1 MCLRVKG
8 VSTNND
14 PRTTG
19 AKAGMSPGSCNVC
32 PLHMGHGLQG
42 LIQVGKEVFRREGGH
57 HLGAGTLSKM
67 AEHQVK

>member
-19 AKAGMSPGSCNVC
+19 AKAGMSLGSCNVC
-32 PLHMGHGLQG
+32 PFHMGHGASGSYPSGQG
-42 LIQVGKEVFRREGGH
+42 GIPQRMGTSFGGGNSFRDG
-57 HLGAGTLSKM
+57 
-67 AEHQVK
+67 

>member
-1 MCLRVKG
+1 MTLGQQVQKQACPRVAAMY
-8 VSTNND
+8 V
-14 PRTTG
+14 PF
-19 AKAGMSPGSCNVC
+19 
-32 PLHMGHGLQG
+32 MGHGLQG